1 VPCSRDAR
9 IINTIPWIS
18 MHPTHVRVALGSL
31 LAVALLLPVVVTA
44 QQARPAGQAD
54 RAAVQKIVDGW
65 PNRPKLGA
73 MQMLDKYGPPQE
85 ATSEKLVW
93 HNQGPYTR
101 INVTKAEHHHDF
113 PKPHMDYMEHTIAY
127 QVPPEKAEALT
138 RYDGSL
144 TFDRTR
150 GELSAR
156 CDLEGHN
163 ILTLNL
169 AHDIVMGKMDA
180 DAARKAFGENVV
192 DDATG
197 KYPPYTTALR
207 FEPKMQGAMFAD
219 VPVIPG
225 SPKRAVG
232 NADAKGDAEVL
243 GLVGA
248 VNDNE
253 IVAAMEAGKKKLS
266 QPVAD
271 YAKMLHMDH
280 GMNLEKTLMLGQKID
295 VTPMETAEV
304 DKLRVKGAGELA
316 MLVPLTGDT
325 FSAAYLAAMIKG
337 HTEVLDMIDNQ
348 LLKRAAHEAVKAHL
362 TDTRAS
368 VAKHL
373 AAAKQL
379 RAGPTR

>member
-1 VPCSRDAR
+1 
-9 IINTIPWIS
+9 
-18 MHPTHVRVALGSL
+18 MHPTHQRISVAGL
-31 LAVALLLPVVVTA
+31 LAAALLIPVAVTG
-44 QQARPAGQAD
+44 QQPRPASQAD
-54 RAAVQKIVDGW
+54 RAAVQKIVEGW

-73 MQMLDKYGPPQE
+73 MQMIGKYGLPLE

-93 HNQGPYTR
+93 HNQGPYVR

-127 QVPPEKAEALT
+127 QVPADKADALAE
-138 RYDGSL
+138 YDGSL

-150 GELSAR
+150 GEMSAR

-180 DAARKAFGENVV
+180 GAARKAFGENVV
-192 DDATG
+192 DDAKG

-207 FEPKMQGAMFAD
+207 FETKKQGVMFAD

-225 SPKRAVG
+225 SPKRAMG
-232 NADAKGDAEVL
+232 NADAKGDAEIL

-253 IVAAMEAGKKKLS
+253 IVAAMEAAKKKLS

-280 GMNLEKTLMLGQKID
+280 GMNLEKTLMLGQKIN

-316 MLVPLTGDT
+316 MLVPLDGDKLA
-325 FSAAYLAAMIKG
+325 AAYLAAMIKG
-337 HTEVLDMIDNQ
+337 HTEVLAMIDNQ
-348 LLKRAAHEAVKAHL
+348 LLKRASHDAVKAHL
-362 TDTRAS
+362 TETRGS

-379 RAGPTR
+379 QADATR

>member
-1 VPCSRDAR
+1 
-9 IINTIPWIS
+9 
-18 MHPTHVRVALGSL
+18 MHPTYLRVSLPSL
-31 LAVALLLPVVVTA
+31 LAAAILFPIVVTG
-44 QQARPAGQAD
+44 QQARPASRAD
-54 RAAVQKIVDGW
+54 SAAVQRIVEGW

-93 HNQGPYTR
+93 HNQGPYKR
-101 INVTKAEHHHDF
+101 INVTRAEHHHDF

-127 QVPPEKAEALT
+127 QVPADKVGALT
-138 RYDGSL
+138 KYDGSL

-150 GELSAR
+150 GEMSAR

-169 AHDIVMGKMDA
+169 AHDIATGKKDA
-180 DAARKAFGENVV
+180 DAARKAFGQNVV
-192 DDATG
+192 DDAKG
-197 KYPPYTTALR
+197 KYPPDTTALR
-207 FEPKMQGAMFAD
+207 FEPKMDGVMFAD

-225 SPKRAVG
+225 SSKRAIG
-232 NADAKGDAEVL
+232 HADAKGAAETL
-243 GLVGA
+243 GLIGA

-266 QPVAD
+266 GPVAD
-271 YAKMLHMDH
+271 YAKMLHMEH
-280 GMNLEKTLMLGQKID
+280 GMNLEKTLLLGQKID
-295 VTPMETAEV
+295 VTPLETAEV
-304 DKLRVKGAGELA
+304 DKLRVKDAGELA
-316 MLVPLTGDT
+316 MLVTLDGEK
-325 FSAAYLAAMIKG
+325 FAGAYLAAMVKG

-348 LLKRAAHEAVKAHL
+348 LLKRAAHDAVKAHL
-362 TDTRAS
+362 TETRES

-379 RAGPTR
+379 QTGSNR

>member
-1 VPCSRDAR
+1 
-9 IINTIPWIS
+9 
-18 MHPTHVRVALGSL
+18 MHPTHLRTSLAGL
-31 LAVALLLPVVVTA
+31 LAVAVLIPVAVTG
-44 QQARPAGQAD
+44 QQTRPASQAD
-54 RAAVQKIVDGW
+54 RAAVQKIVEGW

-73 MQMLDKYGPPQE
+73 MQMLDKYGLPQE

-93 HNQGPYTR
+93 HNQGPYMR

-127 QVPPEKAEALT
+127 QVPADKAEALT
-138 RYDGSL
+138 KYDGSL

-150 GELSAR
+150 GEMSAR

-169 AHDIVMGKMDA
+169 AHDIAMGKMDA

-192 DDATG
+192 DDAKG

-207 FEPKMQGAMFAD
+207 FEPKKQGVMFAD

-225 SPKRAVG
+225 APKRPMG
-232 NADAKGDAEVL
+232 NADAKGDAEIL

-248 VNDNE
+248 VHDNE
-253 IVAAMEAGKKKLS
+253 IVAAMEAGKKKL
-266 QPVAD
+266 
-271 YAKMLHMDH
+271 
-280 GMNLEKTLMLGQKID
+280 TLMLGQKIN

-316 MLVPLTGDT
+316 MLVPLDGEK
-325 FSAAYLAAMIKG
+325 FAAAYLAAMTKG

-348 LLKRAAHEAVKAHL
+348 LLKRAANEAVKAHL
-362 TDTRAS
+362 TETRGS

-379 RAGPTR
+379 LGGSTR

>member
-1 VPCSRDAR
+1 
-9 IINTIPWIS
+9 
-18 MHPTHVRVALGSL
+18 MHPAPLRTCLAGL
-31 LAVALLLPVVVTA
+31 LAAVLIPVAV
-44 QQARPAGQAD
+44 AGQQPRGASHTD
-54 RAAVQKIVDGW
+54 LGAVQKIVDGW

-73 MQMLDKYGPPQE
+73 MQMLEKYGFPQE
-85 ATSEKLVW
+85 ATSETLVW
-93 HNQGPYTR
+93 HNQGPYMR

-127 QVPPEKAEALT
+127 QVPADKAGALAA
-138 RYDGSL
+138 YDGSL

-150 GELSAR
+150 GEMSAR

-163 ILTLNL
+163 ILTLKF
-169 AHDIVMGKMDA
+169 AHDIVMGKLDA

-192 DDATG
+192 DDAKG
-197 KYPPYTTALR
+197 KYPPSTAALR
-207 FEPKMQGAMFAD
+207 FEPKKQGVMFAD
-219 VPVIPG
+219 VPAIPG
-225 SPKRAVG
+225 SPKRAMG
-232 NADAKGDAEVL
+232 NADAKGDAEIL

-271 YAKMLHMDH
+271 YAKMLHMEH
-280 GMNLEKTLMLGQKID
+280 GMNLEKTLMLGQKIN
-295 VTPMETAEV
+295 VTPLETAEV

-316 MLVPLTGDT
+316 MLVPLDGEK
-325 FSAAYLAAMIKG
+325 FAAAYLAAMIKG
-337 HTEVLDMIDNQ
+337 HTEVLDMVDNQ
-348 LLKRAAHEAVKAHL
+348 LLKRASNEAVKAHR
-362 TDTRAS
+362 TETRGS

-379 RAGPTR
+379 HAGTH

>member
-1 VPCSRDAR
+1 
-9 IINTIPWIS
+9 
-18 MHPTHVRVALGSL
+18 MHPTHLRTSLAGL
-31 LAVALLLPVVVTA
+31 LAVAVLIPVAVTG
-44 QQARPAGQAD
+44 QQTRPASQAD
-54 RAAVQKIVDGW
+54 RAAVQKIVEGW

-73 MQMLDKYGPPQE
+73 MQMLDKYGLPQE

-93 HNQGPYTR
+93 HNQGPYMR

-127 QVPPEKAEALT
+127 QVPADKAEALT
-138 RYDGSL
+138 KYDGSL

-150 GELSAR
+150 GEMSAR
-156 CDLEGHN
+156 RDLEGHN

-169 AHDIVMGKMDA
+169 AHDIAIGKMDA

-192 DDATG
+192 DDAKG

-207 FEPKMQGAMFAD
+207 FEPKKQGVMFAD

-225 SPKRAVG
+225 APKRPMG
-232 NADAKGDAEVL
+232 NADAKGDAEIL

-248 VNDNE
+248 VHDNE

-271 YAKMLHMDH
+271 YAKMLHMEH
-280 GMNLEKTLMLGQKID
+280 GMNLEKTLMLGQKIN

-304 DKLRVKGAGELA
+304 DKLRVKGAGDLA
-316 MLVPLTGDT
+316 MLVPLDGEK
-325 FSAAYLAAMIKG
+325 FAAAYLAAMIKG

-348 LLKRAAHEAVKAHL
+348 LLKRAANDAVKAHL
-362 TDTRAS
+362 TETRGS

-379 RAGPTR
+379 QAGSTR